1 MPTSS
6 RRSGPRQ
13 GGFQTD
19 QVFNAEPIDLRTVD
33 KLMQNEKELDAQID
47 KDEMDLKMDQEE
59 INKLIKDEQDF

>member
-1 MPTSS
+1 M
-6 RRSGPRQ
+6 
-13 GGFQTD
+13 
-19 QVFNAEPIDLRTVD
+19 FNAEPIDLRTVD